1 MAYTPNQIAQLAYN
15 AGFRGSALRMA
26 VAVALAESGGN
37 PNAYNP
43 ETGAGTARGHGSRGL
58 WQIYGTA
65 HPWADNDQ
73 TFNPIFNAQA
83 AYRVYK
89 EAGNSFRPWSTF
101 NNGSAHRISQNLRL
115 DMPTGQ
121 INLTGGGGPG
131 GLSGGPSGG
140 GVIAQP
146 IPTQAGTDTQFETSN
161 PFLKPVIQLFPEP
174 VENFLTGMF
183 SDPQG
188 VKKTIAFGVLGFT
201 LLVIGLIMLIAQSS
215 VGQAAGETLKEGT
228 GIAAQAALA
237 AAL

>member
-1 MAYTPNQIAQLAYN
+1 MALTPNQIAQLAYN

-43 ETGAGTARGHGSRGL
+43 ESAAGTARGSGSRGL

-65 HPWADNDQ
+65 HPWANSDIA
-73 TFNPIFNAQA
+73 FNPVFNAQA

-89 EAGNSFRPWSTF
+89 EAGNSFHPWSTF
-101 NNGSAHRISQNLRL
+101 NNGSAHQISQSLRL

-121 INLTGGGGPG
+121 IDLVGGGPVN
-131 GLSGGPSGG
+131 LSGGRGN
-140 GVIAQP
+140 GVISQNV
-146 IPTQAGTDTQFETSN
+146 PTSSSNATLTQTETRN
-161 PFLKPVIQLFPEP
+161 PLVRLFPQP
-174 VENFLTGMF
+174 VEDFLVKVT

-188 VKKTIAFGVLGFT
+188 IKKTIAFGVLGFT
-201 LLVIGLIMLIAQSS
+201 LLVIGLIMLIAQTSP
-215 VGQAAGETLKEGT
+215 GQVAGE
-228 GIAAQAALA
+228 ALQDAGGLAVQTAVA

>member
-1 MAYTPNQIAQLAYN
+1 MALTPNQIAQLAYN

-43 ETGAGTARGHGSRGL
+43 EDAAGTARGSGSRGL

-65 HPWADNDQ
+65 HPWANNDMA
-73 TFNPIFNAQA
+73 FNPVFNAQA

-101 NNGSAHRISQNLRL
+101 NNGSAHRISQSLRL
-115 DMPTGQ
+115 DLPTGQ
-121 INLTGGGGPG
+121 IDLAGGNGPGSLAGGG
-131 GLSGGPSGG
+131 GG
-140 GVIAQP
+140 GVITQP
-146 IPTQAGTDTQFETSN
+146 VPTSSGGPQVQTETRN
-161 PFLKPVIQLFPEP
+161 PLVRLLPEP
-174 VENFLTGMF
+174 FENFLVGVA

-188 VKKTIAFGVLGFT
+188 VKKTIAFGILGFT
-201 LLVIGLIMLIAQSS
+201 LLVIGLIMLIAQTS
-215 VGQAAGETLKEGT
+215 QAQTAGDVIKEAGGLAVKT
-228 GIAAQAALA
+228 AVA